1 MFTLTNHPTKKN
13 QKKSSLKNHHFL
25 QPFPTFPTHLRWKD
39 PPEGWLL
46 STPFIKRSAFSGPII
61 LASQQ
66 NLTHTIIW
74 CLKKTFDRPPTI
86 EGNLMKYIL
95 KLNVSAVRIP
105 LLNLP
110 TFWGDRP
117 TGGKG
122 LALPGSSGPNLPWEV
137 WNFHGPRCEVS
148 WEKNTSPKL
157 IWYPWSL
164 TLQLANRERV
174 GIFQPPLF
182 FFFFGGG
189 AVKLGRNIP
198 PKTAPTRKKGGWW
211 LFSRRNARYYLG
223 RDEW

>member
-1 MFTLTNHPTKKN
+1 
-13 QKKSSLKNHHFL
+13 
-25 QPFPTFPTHLRWKD
+25 
-39 PPEGWLL
+39 
-46 STPFIKRSAFSGPII
+46 
-61 LASQQ
+61 
-66 NLTHTIIW
+66 
-74 CLKKTFDRPPTI
+74 
-86 EGNLMKYIL
+86 MKYIL

-182 FFFFGGG
+182 FFFR
-189 AVKLGRNIP
+189 GRSCQTWEEYS
-198 PKTAPTRKKGGWW
+198 PKNGTNEKKGR
-211 LFSRRNARYYLG
+211 LMTFFSTKCTILSGTRWVIERTCAIETGKKPHRSKFEINMHKFQKANYFSNGEKTHRLYSLSKNLG
-223 RDEW
+223 HKNH

>member
-1 MFTLTNHPTKKN
+1 
-13 QKKSSLKNHHFL
+13 
-25 QPFPTFPTHLRWKD
+25 
-39 PPEGWLL
+39 
-46 STPFIKRSAFSGPII
+46 
-61 LASQQ
+61 
-66 NLTHTIIW
+66 
-74 CLKKTFDRPPTI
+74 
-86 EGNLMKYIL
+86 MKYIL

-182 FFFFGGG
+182 FFFSGAELSNLGGIFPQKRHQREKRE
-189 AVKLGRNIP
+189 VDDFFLDEMHDIIWDEMSDRKNMRNWNWK
-198 PKTAPTRKKGGWW
+198 KTTQIQI
-211 LFSRRNARYYLG
+211 RNQHA
-223 RDEW
+223 